1 MATWILSGKLF
12 GVATLVGF
20 GEKRCRKNLPL
31 YALLMSSDIDLKQLE
46 DVLEGLNYTV
56 FFHVYE
62 SSLGSDSDTVEIIS
76 SCLPD
81 ATVGN
86 VVLSDPDTVLRE
98 FERDVQYRG
107 DTSHGPEPGTIDS
120 PKFRSIFSA
129 VRSRFHDSCTSADTV
144 HAFWLREGHP
154 AYPVFW
160 DFAYLLRFGDRSE
173 IWIGSSSD

>member
-1 MATWILSGKLF
+1 
-12 GVATLVGF
+12 
-20 GEKRCRKNLPL
+20 
-31 YALLMSSDIDLKQLE
+31 MSSDIDLKQLE